1 MEVKENKLIRVAG
14 YGRVSTDS
22 MDQKNSLEH
31 QKTCFERDYKNNP
44 KYIYNE
50 EYLYFDRGIS
60 GTKLRREQFDRMLK
74 DAGLDIIEVRNNDND
89 NRKMYLDYVTIPS
102 STRKPKFDLIIVRN
116 TSRMARNINVV
127 KILEQLKQLKVF
139 VYFCDIDKT
148 TKVDTDMEEIQSH
161 LLAAERE
168 SRIKSRMVKFGTNE
182 GALAGVIRASKR
194 LYGYRYIKGDTPIE
208 SRLEIIE
215 SEAKVIRQ
223 IYKWY
228 IEGYGIRRIEKLL
241 TENKIFTRKDK
252 PFYTTTLK
260 GILTNEKYKGW
271 SVRNKYDTGT
281 VFNKNTCAKIRDQKE
296 WIIDKSMDKVPAI
309 VSEEDFD
316 KVQEILNSKKEH
328 VLNKGRYFGV
338 SEFATKIICGK
349 CGGVYYANRD
359 GDRRFYNC
367 SVKKRYGTDK
377 CNNINITL
385 AQIDERISPKYYIRD
400 ICEANLYFSQ
410 LLRIIEHKLIN
421 SYDKGASEKINELQN
436 ELSKLDNIKK
446 RVVDI
451 YTRGDIEEEDY
462 IERITPLNE
471 RIKYLNLE
479 ISQLSKNNDD
489 VMNDL
494 KEVHETIAI
503 LRNDFY
509 TYIDQSGK
517 IVKKE
522 LARDYIVKDIKK
534 IIVQENGIMNIEYKS
549 YEKYFKLV
557 EKHRC
562 LLDIF
567 LPESNYDKAKEIIN
581 SRINMV
587 KEDILVQLE
596 SKKNMD
602 IKK

>member
-22 MDQKNSLEH
+22 KDQKNSLEH

-194 LYGYRYIKGDTPIE
+194 LYGYRYIKGDIPIE

-367 SVKKRYGTDK
+367 SVKKDMVQ
-377 CNNINITL
+377 IN
-385 AQIDERISPKYYIRD
+385 A
-400 ICEANLYFSQ
+400 
-410 LLRIIEHKLIN
+410 IILI
-421 SYDKGASEKINELQN
+421 L
-436 ELSKLDNIKK
+436 
-446 RVVDI
+446 
-451 YTRGDIEEEDY
+451 
-462 IERITPLNE
+462 
-471 RIKYLNLE
+471 
-479 ISQLSKNNDD
+479 
-489 VMNDL
+489 
-494 KEVHETIAI
+494 H
-503 LRNDFY
+503 
-509 TYIDQSGK
+509 
-517 IVKKE
+517 
-522 LARDYIVKDIKK
+522 
-534 IIVQENGIMNIEYKS
+534 
-549 YEKYFKLV
+549 
-557 EKHRC
+557 
-562 LLDIF
+562 
-567 LPESNYDKAKEIIN
+567 
-581 SRINMV
+581 
-587 KEDILVQLE
+587 
-596 SKKNMD
+596 
-602 IKK
+602 